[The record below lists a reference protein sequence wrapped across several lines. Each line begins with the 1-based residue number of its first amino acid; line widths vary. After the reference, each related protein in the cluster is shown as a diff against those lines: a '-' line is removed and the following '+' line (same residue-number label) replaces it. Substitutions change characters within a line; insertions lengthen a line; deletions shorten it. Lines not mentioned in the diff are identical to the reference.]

1 MRPARI
7 AAFAAALC
15 LGAAVYAHDSWLSP
29 ARETASAGSLSL
41 ELTTGTRFPRPEF
54 SQTSESVAQAHC
66 RDGAGAV
73 SALTP
78 GTQQA
83 QWLEMHAPSPSP
95 TLPLACWLE
104 LRPASIELAAPI
116 VQVYFNE
123 IHAAPAARQAWSD
136 MQARKVPWRESYR
149 KFARIEL
156 AQSSPVSKEQLAQA
170 RRPVGLALEI
180 VVLGDDTI
188 APAVPLAFQV
198 LRDGAPLAGFEVEL
212 VSERSPL
219 GIWRRTDA
227 NGIVRHQLPFGGR
240 WLLRGTDLRLSVAQ
254 ADSWD
259 SRFVTLAIDAR

>member
-1 MRPARI
+1 MRPGRI

-15 LGAAVYAHDSWLSP
+15 LGAAVHAHDSWLSP
-29 ARETASAGSLSL
+29 AREPASAGLLPL

-54 SQTSESVAQAHC
+54 SQTAESVAHAHC
-66 RDGAGAV
+66 TDGAGDV
-73 SALTP
+73 SALSP
-78 GTQQA
+78 GAQQA
-83 QWLEMHAPSPSP
+83 QWLEMHAPSRTTPV
-95 TLPLACWLE
+95 ACWLE
-104 LRPASIELAAPI
+104 LRPASIELAPPI

-123 IHAAPAARQAWSD
+123 IHATPAARQAWSD
-136 MQARKVPWRESYR
+136 MQVRNVPWRESYR

-156 AQSSPVSKEQLAQA
+156 APSSPVSKEQIAQA

-180 VVLGDDTI
+180 VVLGDDAI

-227 NGIVRHQLPFGGR
+227 NGIVRQQLPFGGR
-240 WLLRGTDLRLSVAQ
+240 WLLRGTDLRLSVAE
-254 ADSWD
+254 ADSWE
-259 SRFVTLAIDAR
+259 SHFVTLAIDAR